1 MLKLINKK
9 IRNAKFRA
17 ADMQRNLIG
26 VLLRARRDRYKTNS
40 VALLSVHVVAERLAS
55 LEVAPFVRTVFSI
68 FKWSAGRS
76 RCRFNRGQHREV
88 SFVRG
93 LVRQT

>member
-40 VALLSVHVVAERLAS
+40 VALLSVHIVAERLAS
-55 LEVAPFVRTVFSI
+55 FDRRILKAD
-68 FKWSAGRS
+68 G
-76 RCRFNRGQHREV
+76 CG
-88 SFVRG
+88 
-93 LVRQT
+93 